1 MSLTLN
7 HLRWWTEKSANVS
20 FNPLLFLIKSFQF
33 VSVYAL
39 VYRMYPWPFHAFK
52 ILQKWRNV
60 CFIFVRYLSIFNIY
74 KIPLSIFFMHFC
86 KIKFGIW
93 KWSYNY
99 KK

>member
-20 FNPLLFLIKSFQF
+20 FNSLLFLIKSFQF

-52 ILQKWRNV
+52 ILEYENDHIITKNKSLQKYPGFAFLV
-60 CFIFVRYLSIFNIY
+60 QFIPCIFIF
-74 KIPLSIFFMHFC
+74 
-86 KIKFGIW
+86 
-93 KWSYNY
+93 
-99 KK
+99 